1 MVLFNI
7 LLSAIIVVALMLILV
22 VMVQKPKSG
31 GLSSTFGGSTQVVG
45 GVKKTTDFLERTT
58 WTLGT
63 SLIVLVLLANIVMK
77 SDKGVTNKSKILE
90 GYKEVPAAPAPAN
103 TPVVPSK

>member
-7 LLSAIIVVALMLILV
+7 LLGAIIFVALILV
-22 VMVQKPKSG
+22 LVIMAQKPKSG
-31 GLSSTFGGSTQVVG
+31 GLSSAFGGNAQVIG
-45 GVKKTTDFLERTT
+45 GVKKTTDFFERTT

-77 SDKGVTNKSKILE
+77 SDKAVTNKSKILE
-90 GYKEVPAAPAPAN
+90 DYKEVPAAPAPTN
-103 TPVVPSK
+103 TPVVPSN